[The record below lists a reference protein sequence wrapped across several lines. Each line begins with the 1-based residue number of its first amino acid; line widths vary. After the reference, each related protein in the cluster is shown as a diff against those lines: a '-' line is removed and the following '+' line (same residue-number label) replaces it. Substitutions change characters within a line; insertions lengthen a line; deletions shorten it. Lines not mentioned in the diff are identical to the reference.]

1 MKRFIVSL
9 ACGLAAVAC
18 QNQAIT
24 VDRPA
29 ALDGDRFV
37 LVRGVTGSFQIR
49 QSPLRSLL
57 MGRESR
63 VEKARNEK
71 LMAES
76 AELGAYAGRN
86 VERKL
91 LLTGFSTVNESAR
104 VPGLVFTGTMRME
117 LVRGLFYD
125 SAELVFQGELIAT
138 GGGTVASGE
147 VRDVFL
153 PGSVRGFQELLQ
165 GPVDRPIRVWFDSIE
180 QK

>member
-1 MKRFIVSL
+1 MKRIIICL
-9 ACGLAAVAC
+9 AFALVAFAC

-24 VDRPA
+24 VEHPA

-49 QSPLRSLL
+49 QSSLRSLL

-71 LMAES
+71 LLAES
-76 AELGAYAGRN
+76 AELGLYAGRN

-91 LLTGFSTVNESAR
+91 LLTGFSPVNESTR
-104 VPGLVFTGTMRME
+104 LPGLVFTGTMRME
-117 LVRGLFYD
+117 LVRGLLYD
-125 SAELVFQGELIAT
+125 TAELVFQGELIAS
-138 GGGTVASGE
+138 GGGTVAAGE

-165 GPVDRPIRVWFDSIE
+165 GPVDRPIRVWFDTIE
-180 QK
+180 KK